1 MKITLI
7 SDIHGNLPAL
17 EAVLRHA
24 RNQEAD
30 QMILNLGDLTGYGP
44 HPEQVVSWSR
54 NERVINILGNYDK
67 KVISTSYRKTGW
79 QKVNNPDKRAMFA
92 WTYKALPKKSIK
104 YLKTLPETRLLE
116 IAGKPIL
123 MSHGSPA
130 SISEHLG
137 FDTPDERL
145 AALAEM
151 TDAEI
156 ILCGHSHQAFKRKI
170 ENTLFINPGSVGRLD
185 DGDPRASCA
194 ILEIDDGGVEVHFY
208 RVPYDIMSAVDAMRM
223 TGLPEIFAQILR
235 QGLNY
240 DDVEANF
247 SRQTQTRTLEPNG
260 TLTLLTDFGLQDHF
274 VGAMKGVI
282 TSIAPQANIID
293 ISHQVRPQNIRLGG
307 HLLAQALPYFPPGT
321 IHVAV
326 VDPGVGTQRRALAAQ
341 IGDHFFVAPDNG
353 LLTPI
358 LERAHETG
366 EAIEIISLTQTKYW
380 LPDPSASFHGR
391 DIFAP
396 AAAHLVNGMSLDRLG
411 DGIDDPIMLALPQP
425 SLGGQGWL
433 GEVIMVD
440 VFGNL
445 STNLR
450 GDLFENDI
458 GEMTVI
464 IKGKRIHGLIITFGD
479 AQDGDLIATID
490 SSGYLSIAI
499 VNGDASKILGADI
512 GTPVQVIFSSK
523 TA

>member
-17 EAVLRHA
+17 KAVLRHA
-24 RNQEAD
+24 KNQAAD

-67 KVISTSYRKTGW
+67 KVISKSNRKTGW

-92 WTYKALPKKSIK
+92 WTYQALPKKSIK

-116 IAGKPIL
+116 IAAKPIL
-123 MSHGSPA
+123 MTHGSPA
-130 SISEHLG
+130 SSSEHLG
-137 FDTPDERL
+137 FDTSDERL
-145 AALAEM
+145 VTLAEM

-156 ILCGHSHQAFKRKI
+156 ILCGHSHQAFKRKV

-185 DGDPRASCA
+185 DGDPRASYA
-194 ILEIDDGGVEVHFY
+194 VLDIQDKEVSVNFY
-208 RVPYDIMSAVDAMRM
+208 RVPYDIMSAVVAMRM

-247 SRQTQTRTLEPNG
+247 SPQTQTRALEPNG
-260 TLTLLTDFGLQDHF
+260 TLSLMTDFGLQDHF

-293 ISHQVRPQNIRLGG
+293 ISHQVRPQNIRLCG
-307 HLLAQALPYFPPGT
+307 HMLAQAVPYFPPGT

-326 VDPGVGTQRRALAAQ
+326 VDPGVGTQRRAIAAQ

-358 LERAHETG
+358 LEHAHGTG
-366 EAIEIISLTQTKYW
+366 ETIEIISLTQSKYW

-396 AAAHLVNGMSLDRLG
+396 AAAHLVNGMPLDRLG
-411 DGIDDPIMLALPQP
+411 DRIDDPIMQALPQP
-425 SLGGQGWL
+425 SLGDQGWL

-458 GEMTVI
+458 GEMSVN
-464 IKGKRIHGLIITFGD
+464 IKDRRIHGLTGTFGD

-499 VNGDASKILGADI
+499 VKGDASKILGSDI

-523 TA
+523 IA

>member
-24 RNQEAD
+24 KNQAAD
-30 QMILNLGDLTGYGP
+30 QIVLNLGDLTGYGP
-44 HPEQVVSWSR
+44 HPEQVVRWSK
-54 NERVINILGNYDK
+54 NEQVTNILGNYDK
-67 KVISTSYRKTGW
+67 KVIRKAYRNTGW
-79 QKVNNPDKRAMFA
+79 QKVNNPDKRAMFT
-92 WTYKALPKKSIK
+92 WTYRALSKKSIK
-104 YLKTLPETRLLE
+104 YMKTLPETRQLE
-116 IAGKPIL
+116 IAGKHIL
-123 MSHGSPA
+123 MTHGSPA

-137 FDTPDERL
+137 ADTPDKRL
-145 AALAEM
+145 AALVEM

-156 ILCGHSHQAFKRKI
+156 ILFGHSHQAFKRKVD
-170 ENTLFINPGSVGRLD
+170 NTLFINPGSVGRLD
-185 DGDPRASCA
+185 DGDPRASFA
-194 ILEIDDGGVEVHFY
+194 VLEIEDDGVEVHFY
-208 RVPYDIMSAVDAMRM
+208 RVPYDIMSAVNAMRM

-240 DDVEANF
+240 ADVKSNFNSPSKPDD
-247 SRQTQTRTLEPNG
+247 LEPNG

-274 VGAMKGVI
+274 VGVMKGVI
-282 TSIAPQANIID
+282 TNIAPQTNIVD
-293 ISHQVRPQNIRLGG
+293 ISHQVRPQNIHLGG

-321 IHVAV
+321 VHVAV

-341 IGDHFFVAPDNG
+341 IGDHYFVAPDNG

-358 LERAHETG
+358 LEHAHETG
-366 EAIEIISLTQTKYW
+366 QVIEIVSLNQSKYW
-380 LPDPSASFHGR
+380 LPDPSTSFHGR

-396 AAAHLVNGMSLDRLG
+396 IAAHLVNGMPLDRLG
-411 DGIDDPIMLALPQP
+411 DRIDDPIMLALPQP
-425 SLGGQGWL
+425 SLGDQGWL

-450 GDLFENDI
+450 GDLFENNI
-458 GEMTVI
+458 GEITVI
-464 IKGKRIHGLIITFGD
+464 LKGKHIRGLIGTFGN
-479 AQDGDLIATID
+479 AKEGDLIAIID
-490 SSGYLSIAI
+490 SSGCLSIAV
-499 VNGDASKILGADI
+499 VNGDASKTLGADI

-523 TA
+523 IS

>member
-17 EAVLRHA
+17 KAVLRHA

-44 HPEQVVSWSR
+44 HPEQVVAWSK
-54 NERVINILGNYDK
+54 NERVMNILGNYDK
-67 KVISTSYRKTGW
+67 KVISKAYRKTGW

-92 WTYKALPKKSIK
+92 WTYRALSKKSIK
-104 YLKTLPETRLLE
+104 YLQTLPESHQLK
-116 IAGKPIL
+116 ISGKHIL
-123 MSHGSPA
+123 MTHGSPA

-137 FDTPDERL
+137 ADTPDERL

-151 TDAEI
+151 TDADI
-156 ILCGHSHQAFKRKI
+156 ILCGHSHMAFKRKAG
-170 ENTLFINPGSVGRLD
+170 NTLFINPGSVGRLD
-185 DGDPRASCA
+185 DGDPRASYA
-194 ILEIDDGGVEVHFY
+194 VLDIQDKEVSVNFY
-208 RVPYDIMSAVDAMRM
+208 RVPYDIMSAVNAMRM

-240 DDVEANF
+240 DDIKSNF
-247 SRQTQTRTLEPNG
+247 NNPSKFYTLEPNG

-274 VGAMKGVI
+274 VGTMKGVI

-293 ISHQVRPQNIRLGG
+293 ISHQVRPQNVRLGG
-307 HLLAQALPYFPPGT
+307 HLLAQALPYFPAGT
-321 IHVAV
+321 VHVAV
-326 VDPGVGTQRRALAAQ
+326 VDPGVGTQRRALAGQ

-358 LERAHETG
+358 LERAHGTG
-366 EAIEIISLTQTKYW
+366 ETIEIISLNQSKYW
-380 LPDPSASFHGR
+380 LPDPSTSFHGR

-396 AAAHLVNGMSLDRLG
+396 AAAHLVNGMPLDRLG
-411 DGIDDPIMLALPQP
+411 DRIDDPIMMALPQP
-425 SLGGQGWL
+425 SLGDQGWL

-450 GDLFENDI
+450 GDLFENNIGDI
-458 GEMTVI
+458 NVI
-464 IKGKRIHGLIITFGD
+464 IKGKHIRGLTGTFGD

-499 VNGDASKILGADI
+499 VNGDASKTLGADI
-512 GTPVQVIFSSK
+512 GTPVQIIFSSK

>member
-7 SDIHGNLPAL
+7 SDIHGNLHAL

-24 RNQEAD
+24 RNQAAD
-30 QMILNLGDLTGYGP
+30 QMVLNLGDLTGYGP
-44 HPEQVVSWSR
+44 HPEQVVRWSK
-54 NERVINILGNYDK
+54 NERVTNILGNYDK
-67 KVISTSYRKTGW
+67 KVIRKAYRKTGW

-92 WTYKALPKKSIK
+92 WTYQALSKNSIK
-104 YLKTLPETRLLE
+104 YLKTLPETRQFE
-116 IAGKPIL
+116 IAGKQVL
-123 MSHGSPA
+123 MTHGSPA

-137 FDTPDERL
+137 IDTLDERL

-156 ILCGHSHQAFKRKI
+156 ILSGHSHKAFKRQVK
-170 ENTLFINPGSVGRLD
+170 NTLFINPGSVGRLD
-185 DGDPRASCA
+185 DGDPRASFA

-208 RVPYDIMSAVDAMRM
+208 RVPYDIMSAVNAMRM
-223 TGLPEIFAQILR
+223 TRLPEIFAQILR

-240 DDVEANF
+240 DDVKSYVNNPFKFDA
-247 SRQTQTRTLEPNG
+247 LEPNE

-274 VGAMKGVI
+274 VGTMKGVI
-282 TSIAPQANIID
+282 TNIAPQTNIID

-321 IHVAV
+321 VHVAV

-341 IGDHFFVAPDNG
+341 IGEHYFVAPDNG

-366 EAIEIISLTQTKYW
+366 GVIEIVSLNQSKYW
-380 LPDPSASFHGR
+380 LPDPSTSFHGR

-396 AAAHLVNGMSLDRLG
+396 VGAHIVNGMPLDRLG
-411 DGIDDPIMLALPQP
+411 DRIDDPIMLALPQP
-425 SLGGQGWL
+425 SLTDHGWM

-440 VFGNL
+440 IFGNL
-445 STNLR
+445 STNLM
-450 GDLFENDI
+450 GELFENDI
-458 GEMTVI
+458 GDITVNI
-464 IKGKRIHGLIITFGD
+464 NGKHIHGLTGTFGN
-479 AQDGDLIATID
+479 AQEGDLIATIE

-499 VNGDASKILGADI
+499 VNGDASKTLGADI
-512 GTPVQVIFSSK
+512 GTPVQVIFSSE